1 MPIKSTT
8 KEELDKLNTQLGNI
22 ADVLDSFSKC
32 KKNGINIAKEQIN
45 HYTKR
50 AERIKREILALKSK
64 EDLKEQTKD
73 SFLFDPEDLINSI
86 LKIVETT
93 FPKATLDKIKSKVST
108 IDIKTFLPKEE
119 FTEEEMEFTPPDQIR
134 NFCFNITSEMETI
147 QKSIFKLKILN
158 DDKECLNNLYS
169 ILENRL
175 KETSLLDIE
184 IKIAKETIES
194 ILRRQGF
201 KEEEMLDRKA
211 IELSRSYNPSIIL
224 ACIKEILRIDEMAIR
239 VHKDKIN
246 TSLASFIS
254 YKNKLNLKLSE
265 IHKAIN
271 KGLGDINESK

>member
-32 KKNGINIAKEQIN
+32 KKNGIKIAKEQIN

-93 FPKATLDKIKSKVST
+93 FPKATLDKIKSKVSS
-108 IDIKTFLPKEE
+108 IDIKAFLPKEE
-119 FTEEEMEFTPPDQIR
+119 FTKEEMEFTPPDQIR

>member
-1 MPIKSTT
+1 
-8 KEELDKLNTQLGNI
+8 
-22 ADVLDSFSKC
+22 
-32 KKNGINIAKEQIN
+32 
-45 HYTKR
+45 
-50 AERIKREILALKSK
+50 
-64 EDLKEQTKD
+64 
-73 SFLFDPEDLINSI
+73 
-86 LKIVETT
+86 
-93 FPKATLDKIKSKVST
+93 
-108 IDIKTFLPKEE
+108 
-119 FTEEEMEFTPPDQIR
+119 MEFTPPDQIR

-224 ACIKEILRIDEMAIR
+224 ACIKEILRIDEMAIK

-254 YKNKLNLKLSE
+254 DKNKLNLKLSE

-271 KGLGDINESK
+271 ILLIPLYAFNDFCLHLKQKQCRCL